1 MAYEAKQPVYL
12 PVADFLQLEFYLM
25 DVRPGIKPDAFVAE
39 LVSRWLA
46 VEMERQSLRE
56 RGDAIRGF
64 QWKNVFLPDGT
75 GLRTSYRSTIEF
87 AKVVGN
93 RIVADDGT
101 TLTPSQ
107 FANRS
112 AKGRNAWRFIWLRF
126 PGNDFWI
133 RACNCRMRAEERQSR
148 QSKSEIEQSNPV

>member
-12 PVADFLQLEFYLM
+12 PVADFVQLEFYLM

-56 RGDAIRGF
+56 RGNAIRGF

-75 GLRTSYRSTIEF
+75 GLRTSYRNTVEF
-87 AKVVGN
+87 AKVAGD
-93 RIVADDGT
+93 RIVGDDGT

-107 FANRS
+107 FANRD
-112 AKGRNAWRFIWLRF
+112 AKGRNAWRFVWLRF
-126 PGNDFWI
+126 PGNDYWI
-133 RACNCRMRAEERQSR
+133 RADNCRMRADEQESR
-148 QSKSEIEQSNPV
+148 QSKNKIQASNLV